1 MCWAA
6 GALATRE
13 AETGGPG
20 AGVAVRPSVAAAV
33 ASSRVPSAPR
43 VAAQSRESSRTT
55 GPMAST
61 AVPTLAST
69 TTRVATESIT
79 TAVPST
85 GVSTCPESTG

>member
-6 GALATRE
+6 GALATCE
-13 AETGGPG
+13 AKTGGPV
-20 AGVAVRPSVAAAV
+20 AGVAVRPSVTAAV
-33 ASSRVPSAPR
+33 ASSR

-61 AVPTLAST
+61 AVPALAST

-85 GVSTCPESTG
+85 GVSACTESTG